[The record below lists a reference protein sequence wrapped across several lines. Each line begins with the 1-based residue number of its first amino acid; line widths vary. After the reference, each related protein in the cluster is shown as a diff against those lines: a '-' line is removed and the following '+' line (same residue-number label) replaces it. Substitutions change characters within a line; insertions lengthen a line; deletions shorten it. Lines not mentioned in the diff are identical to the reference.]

1 MATGF
6 ALLSISPLY
15 EKEVF
20 KALDYEIEE
29 VVEVHPLFGE
39 YDILVK
45 IHVESIDAI
54 GEVMLKKIRS
64 IKGISDSKTLI
75 STRSL
80 SGEQ

>member
-20 KALDYEIEE
+20 RALDKEIEE
-29 VVEVHPLFGE
+29 IVEVHPLFGE
-39 YDILVK
+39 YDILIK
-45 IHVESIDAI
+45 IHTENIDMI
-54 GEVMLKKIRS
+54 GDVVLKKIRS
-64 IKGISDSKTLI
+64 LKGVSDSKTLI

-80 SGEQ
+80 SGDE

>member
-20 KALDYEIEE
+20 RALDKEIEE
-29 VVEVHPLFGE
+29 IVEVHPLFGE
-39 YDILVK
+39 YDILIK
-45 IHVESIDAI
+45 IHTENIDMI
-54 GEVMLKKIRS
+54 GEVVLKKVRS
-64 IKGISDSKTLI
+64 LKGVSDSKTLI

-80 SGEQ
+80 SGDE